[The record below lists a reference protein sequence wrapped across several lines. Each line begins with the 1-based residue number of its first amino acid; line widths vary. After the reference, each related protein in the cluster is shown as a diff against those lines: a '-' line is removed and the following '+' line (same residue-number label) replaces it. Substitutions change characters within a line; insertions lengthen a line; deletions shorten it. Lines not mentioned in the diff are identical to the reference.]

1 MVDKKSVNVNWQT
14 VFALIPIIDL
24 WAAYR
29 IEKFRLYF
37 FIFWV
42 GSVIVQTFVTYA
54 MLGKAFWSDEGE
66 FFASDPTVAS
76 VEIAMMI
83 VAAGLQMYFL
93 RKWSKDWNEKFETK
107 FES

>member
-54 MLGKAFWSDEGE
+54 MLGKAFWNDEGW
-66 FFASDPTVAS
+66 FFSSDPTVAS

-93 RKWSKDWNEKFETK
+93 RKWSKDWNAKLLSPT
-107 FES
+107 